1 MNMDTQN
8 VRSVAAKDFE
18 TVRRKRSIMISILVL
33 PLLGSI
39 AFSLY
44 VANQVQQWPQTGV
57 PTTLAVGFEW
67 VMYFFII
74 IASVLPSSLA
84 AYSIVGEK
92 VEKSLEPL
100 LATPMTDGE
109 ILLGKGIAAFVPPM
123 LATWAG
129 AALFMIVADLLT
141 HNGLSYY
148 YFPDWVSGVM
158 LLLLAPLA
166 AVMSIELTV
175 IVSSRVSDVRGAT
188 QIGSLMFIPFMAIF
202 VAYIDGV
209 FSFDVD
215 TLLLISAIVLVVDV
229 ILGFLSISTFR
240 REEMLTKWK

>member
-1 MNMDTQN
+1 MDIQN
-8 VRSVAAKDFE
+8 VWSVALKDFE
-18 TVRRKRSIMISILVL
+18 TVKRKKSIMISIFVL
-33 PLLGSI
+33 PLLLCV

-44 VANQVQQWPQTGV
+44 FASQVQQWPQTGV
-57 PTTLAVGFEW
+57 PADLSLGLESVI
-67 VMYFFII
+67 YFFVI
-74 IASVLPSSLA
+74 IAAILPSSLA

-109 ILLGKGIAAFVPPM
+109 ILLGKGIAAFVPPI
-123 LATWAG
+123 LATWTG
-129 AALFMIVADLLT
+129 AALFMITTDLLM

-148 YFPDWVSGVM
+148 YFPEWVSGIM

-175 IVSSRVSDVRGAT
+175 IVSSRVSDVRSAT
-188 QIGSLMFIPFMAIF
+188 QIGSLMFIPFMAVF
-202 VAYIDGV
+202 AAEVDGA

-215 TLLLISAIVLVVDV
+215 TLLIISATVLIVDV
-229 ILGFLSISTFR
+229 ALVILSVSTFR